1 MAEHK
6 IKLSELVDEIPLFF
20 MDSQDVAV
28 PWETKGKVIRC
39 LVQDPPASRFE
50 TLDGIK
56 IYHPDGWALVLPDPD
71 EPVCRVFSEGSTMEI
86 AESLTDMY
94 IKKINEIAGSKSG

>member
-1 MAEHK
+1 
-6 IKLSELVDEIPLFF
+6 LVDEIPQFF
-20 MDSQDVAV
+20 MTSRDVPV
-28 PWETKGKVIRC
+28 SWEAKGKVIRR
-39 LVQDPPASRFE
+39 LVQDPPASQFE

-56 IYHPDGWALVLPDPD
+56 IFHPDGWALVLPDPD

-94 IKKINEIAGSKSG
+94 IKKINEITGSKS